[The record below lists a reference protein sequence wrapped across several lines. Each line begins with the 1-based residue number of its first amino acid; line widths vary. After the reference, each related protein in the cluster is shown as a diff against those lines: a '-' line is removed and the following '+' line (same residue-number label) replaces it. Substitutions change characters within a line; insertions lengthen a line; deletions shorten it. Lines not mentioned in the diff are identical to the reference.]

1 LATEKRTRKDIIWSI
16 LLTVLG
22 VACFPV
28 NPLVLTGVIEV
39 KQYLPLVIIAWFV
52 WALGMVLVMA
62 PIVMFP
68 RRGDVPKGKSFVHT
82 TKIVDTG
89 IYSIIRHPQYT
100 GGIYAL
106 FLANFLWHPHWLFAF
121 LGVIGTVVVYL
132 GCLEEDKFLV
142 EKFGDD
148 YKSYMQRV
156 PRTNFILGIIKL
168 LQRRKQGERVI

>member
-82 TKIVDTG
+82 TTPVVFTHCSWPIFYGTRTG
-89 IYSIIRHPQYT
+89 CSR
-100 GGIYAL
+100 
-106 FLANFLWHPHWLFAF
+106 
-121 LGVIGTVVVYL
+121 
-132 GCLEEDKFLV
+132 
-142 EKFGDD
+142 
-148 YKSYMQRV
+148 S
-156 PRTNFILGIIKL
+156 
-168 LQRRKQGERVI
+168 